1 MSNAYLDQLK
11 EMVLEALKNEKV
23 KIFIFGS
30 RARKDNYTASDVDIG
45 YIPYDKFDDKKI
57 TMLKYKLENSNIPY
71 KVEIV
76 NFNQVS
82 EEFKQEALKDI
93 IIWKD

>member
-1 MSNAYLDQLK
+1 MNNKYLSELRDL
-11 EMVLEALKNEKV
+11 VLNELKNEKV

-30 RARKDNYTASDVDIG
+30 RAREDNYQASDVDIG

-76 NFNQVS
+76 NFNNVS

-93 IIWKD
+93 EIWKD